1 MSATIIEAG
10 LGSIQAHLNFLK
22 YAHVVLKK
30 MSTDP
35 QIQSAATPVM
45 SQPFDMQMK
54 YRILL
59 CLPNLEAYAPKLLK
73 FALNFLTPKLSEPRL
88 MDENLFRPFRYSYG
102 TWKDGAVALHHELLE
117 ISRKLADLEKE
128 YKLFVAAQDLK
139 RDLSPCSMTCMCN
152 RTCPEEI
159 MMLSTQYMELI
170 QEVGELEFTIT

>member
-1 MSATIIEAG
+1 
-10 LGSIQAHLNFLK
+10 
-22 YAHVVLKK
+22 
-30 MSTDP
+30 
-35 QIQSAATPVM
+35 M

-102 TWKDGAVALHHELLE
+102 TWKHGAVALHHELLE
-117 ISRKLADLEKE
+117 ISRSWKRCIPLPTPKELADLEKE